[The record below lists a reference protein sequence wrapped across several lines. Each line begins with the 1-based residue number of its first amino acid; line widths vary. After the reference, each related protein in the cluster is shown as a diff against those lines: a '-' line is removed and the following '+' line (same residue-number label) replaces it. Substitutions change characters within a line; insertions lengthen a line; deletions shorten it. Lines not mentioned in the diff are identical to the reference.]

1 MQAAAQSQ
9 NGQQQ
14 NHVSLQ
20 SKQEPDSDDGNN
32 ALQSG
37 DENDQDDDHD
47 SSGAVRNGKRK
58 RPISV
63 SYVFQSSFLLLSY
76 QSLYITYIFILHLHI
91 TYIHLTCDIY
101 YLFCVINVDQGRI
114 CIIILM

>member
-1 MQAAAQSQ
+1 MQAAQSQ
-9 NGQQQ
+9 NGAVSGPQQQ
-14 NHVSLQ
+14 NHVSLH

-47 SSGAVRNGKRK
+47 STGAVRNGKRK

-63 SYVFQSSFLLLSY
+63 S
-76 QSLYITYIFILHLHI
+76 
-91 TYIHLTCDIY
+91 
-101 YLFCVINVDQGRI
+101 
-114 CIIILM
+114 

>member
-1 MQAAAQSQ
+1 MQAAQSQ
-9 NGQQQ
+9 NGPGLGAGPQP
-14 NHVSLQ
+14 NHVSLH

-63 SYVFQSSFLLLSY
+63 S
-76 QSLYITYIFILHLHI
+76 
-91 TYIHLTCDIY
+91 
-101 YLFCVINVDQGRI
+101 
-114 CIIILM
+114 